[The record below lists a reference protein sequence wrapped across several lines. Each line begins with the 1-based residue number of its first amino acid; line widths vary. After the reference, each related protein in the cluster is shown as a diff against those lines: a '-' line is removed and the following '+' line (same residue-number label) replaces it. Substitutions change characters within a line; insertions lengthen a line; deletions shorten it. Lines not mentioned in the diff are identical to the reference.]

1 MRARLPAHRRHP
13 ARHLVRDVSAEAKT
27 LVRELETRFVTTTVD
42 VDIVGMPLSILK
54 PSNSDDLISEA
65 DYVRD
70 ERLPYWAD
78 VWPSSLILARRIAND
93 AGAGRSILEL
103 GCGLGIVST
112 TAMRSGFEVLASDY
126 YEDALRFT
134 RANAWRN
141 LGREPAARMIDW
153 RALPADIG
161 TYDMVVAAD
170 VLYEMAYAELVADA
184 IAAALRPRGT
194 AIIADPGR
202 VAVDQFIGACTA
214 RGLTR
219 VERDTYPFVEGA
231 IRQTITLYSIRR
243 APSDA

>member
-1 MRARLPAHRRHP
+1 MSG
-13 ARHLVRDVSAEAKT
+13 DD
-27 LVRELETRFVTTTVD
+27 LVRELETRFVTSTVD
-42 VDIVGMPLSILK
+42 VDVAGESLSILK

-78 VWPSSLILARRIAND
+78 VWPSSLILARRMTND
-93 AGAGRSILEL
+93 AGAGRSVLEL
-103 GCGLGIVST
+103 GCGLGIVSI
-112 TAMRSGFEVLASDY
+112 TAMRSGFTVLASDY

-141 LGREPAARMIDW
+141 LRREPAVRMIDW
-153 RALPADIG
+153 RALPPDLG
-161 TYDMVVAAD
+161 TYDLIIAAD

-184 IAAALRPRGT
+184 LVAALAPRGM

-202 VAVDQFIGACTA
+202 VAVDDFVDACTA

-219 VERDTYPFVEGA
+219 IDRDTYPFVEGA
-231 IRQTITLYSIRR
+231 IRQKITLFSIRR
-243 APSDA
+243 GARPARPPR